1 MTQFSKPSRGWPGWR
16 SFRSAV
22 GCRLLIPAVLLAL
35 WGGLAVGPAHGRHYV
50 VDPHHLAA
58 RDTNPGSAQEPFR
71 TLPRALKELQP
82 YDTLLLKAGP
92 NPMLLTLIPPNPP
105 PEPTTAPRFEPPV
118 TTAPPSPPQPLK
130 TPPPSRRPAAPTQ
143 PFHPAEP
150 GLGANWLIAG
160 VVALVLL
167 GGVLLFFLVIL
178 PRRRRRPLLQALSII
193 DKDERPR
200 FPEAEKLLGTALIAG
215 LRKRDIAETR
225 FALAYVRARLGRYA
239 EASAVLSDLL
249 ASGHRDRETMYLHLW
264 LEARQKNHE
273 QVERIFDEHE
283 ALLGD
288 LLDTRHLVGIAFL
301 VKAQLLWS
309 RHQASGALEYY
320 ERLRG
325 LDVLHEHIP
334 SHLAEQQVMFGMVA
348 LFEKKEEEAHKHFE
362 GAIKAA
368 REEGRST
375 VPGELGLL
383 LCQWRKDEHP
393 DLDAPL
399 GQVLEALEKRER
411 VGLTCPHCQA
421 PLEVEREYL
430 GLTITCTGCRKP
442 LEVEAEKIQ
451 PLTPAPAA
459 AAASPEGEG
468 GDAEH
473 PKLSDDDLLR
483 RNTILW
489 HALALLITWFRLPP
503 RSPLP
508 AAGKAEL
515 FQRLDK
521 VSAVDPAMGDP
532 YLVKG
537 LIGYYFPENDQEREE
552 AVKNLEEAIRLEVS
566 VPEVLNLLAREQR
579 LAQMQQDALRIYLG
593 MVRNYLADQGVP
605 EHYRAR
611 LKERL
616 ERFSRFREL
625 GEIDLVQGDFLDK
638 PSVEDVMARAGM
650 MKRRI
655 QTIVRPRLAR
665 TAEEKA
671 VEQLDT
677 LLTNLDQA
685 TQTLRSDYRQL
696 EGYELDLIGS
706 TGEFLFREEGDTEA
720 PPETVVPATG
730 EEGGPATP
738 A

>member
-1 MTQFSKPSRGWPGWR
+1 MAQFSEPSRGRPGWR
-16 SFRSAV
+16 S
-22 GCRLLIPAVLLAL
+22 CRGAPGRRLIMAAVLLAL
-35 WGGLAVGPAHGRHYV
+35 WGGLTVGHAQARHYV
-50 VDPHHLAA
+50 VDPHHPAA
-58 RDTNPGSAQEPFR
+58 RDTNPGSAQEPYR
-71 TLPRALKELQP
+71 SLPRALKGLQP

-92 NPMLLTLIPPNPP
+92 NPLLLTIIPPTPP
-105 PEPTTAPRFEPPV
+105 PEPGTAPRFEPPA
-118 TTAPPSPPQPLK
+118 TAASPPPRQPTQTPPPTPSPAPPSPPAG
-130 TPPPSRRPAAPTQ
+130 S
-143 PFHPAEP
+143 
-150 GLGANWLIAG
+150 GLDSTWLMAGAIAL
-160 VVALVLL
+160 ALL
-167 GGVLLFFLVIL
+167 GGVLLLFLVIL

-193 DKDERPR
+193 DQDERPR
-200 FPEAEKLLGTALIAG
+200 FPEAEELLGMALIAG
-215 LRKRDIAETR
+215 LRRRDIAETR
-225 FALAYVRARLGRYA
+225 FALAYVRARLGRFA
-239 EASAVLSDLL
+239 EAGAVLSDLM

-334 SHLAEQQVMFGMVA
+334 AHLAEQQVMFGMVA

-383 LCQWRKDEHP
+383 LCQWRQDEHP

-399 GQVLEALEKRER
+399 GRVLEALENRER
-411 VGLTCPHCQA
+411 VGLACPHCEA
-421 PLEVEREYL
+421 ALEVEREYL
-430 GLTITCTGCRKP
+430 GKTITCTGCRKP
-442 LEVEAEKIQ
+442 LEVEAERIQ
-451 PLTPAPAA
+451 PLPADPTPAAHA
-459 AAASPEGEG
+459 PEGDEV
-468 GDAEH
+468 ALPT
-473 PKLSDDDLLR
+473 PKLSDEDLLR
-483 RNTILW
+483 RNTTLW
-489 HALALLITWFRLPP
+489 HALALLVTWFRLPP

-508 AAGKAEL
+508 APGKAEL

-521 VSAVDPAMGDP
+521 VSAVDPGMGDP
-532 YLVKG
+532 HLVKG
-537 LIGYYFPENDQEREE
+537 LIGYYFPGNEQEREE
-552 AVKNLEEAIRLEVS
+552 AVKNLEEAISLEVS

-611 LKERL
+611 LKARL
-616 ERFSRFREL
+616 EQFSRFREL
-625 GEIDLVQGDFLDK
+625 GEIDLVQGEFLDK
-638 PSVEDVMARAGM
+638 PSVDDVMARAGM

-665 TAEEKA
+665 TAEEEA

-677 LLTNLDQA
+677 LLTDLDQA
-685 TQTLRSDYRQL
+685 TQNLRSDYEQL

-706 TGEFLFREEGDTEA
+706 TGEFLFREEGEA
-720 PPETVVPATG
+720 EVPPETLGPAPG

-738 A
+738 D